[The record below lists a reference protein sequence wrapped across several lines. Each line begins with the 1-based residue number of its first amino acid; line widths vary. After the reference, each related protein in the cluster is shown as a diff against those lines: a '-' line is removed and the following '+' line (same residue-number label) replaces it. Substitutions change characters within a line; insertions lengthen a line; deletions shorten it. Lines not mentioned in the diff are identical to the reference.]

1 MNQHSSSE
9 SGDIIPTTRPG
20 TLIVVGTGI
29 LGGGQTI
36 LAAQRAIAGADV
48 VLFAVADPLTVAWLR
63 TIAPAAES
71 LPYPMDD
78 TPRRQTY
85 LEMVARI
92 VAPLEAGKKV
102 CAVFYGH
109 PGMLAFAPH
118 ESVRQARAR
127 GHRARML
134 PGVSALDCLI
144 ADLGVDL
151 GLDGCQTYE
160 ATDFLIRARGCDIHV
175 PLVLWQIGLIGNQS
189 FFDAADRA
197 GMARGLCVLVEVL
210 STHYPGEHPVTLYE
224 AAALPTASPRMDV
237 VRLDE
242 LADAPVSDL
251 STLFVPPVR
260 AAPFDRA
267 MMARLGMKT
276 PDSQTSE

>member
-1 MNQHSSSE
+1 M
-9 SGDIIPTTRPG
+9 
-20 TLIVVGTGI
+20 GTGI
-29 LGGGQTI
+29 LGGGQTT
-36 LAAQRAIAGADV
+36 LGAQRAIERADM

-63 TIAPAAES
+63 SHAPNAES

-85 LEMVARI
+85 LEMVTRI
-92 VAPLEAGKKV
+92 LAPLEAGKNV

-118 ESVRQARAR
+118 EAVRRARAR

-151 GLDGCQTYE
+151 GADGCQTYE
-160 ATDFLIRARGCDIHV
+160 ATDFLIRSRPCDPRV
-175 PLVLWQIGLIGNQS
+175 PLVLWQIGGIGNLS
-189 FFDAADRA
+189 FFDSEDRE
-197 GMARGLCVLVEVL
+197 GIARGLSVLTEVL
-210 STHYPGEHPVTLYE
+210 RATYPAEHEVIVYE
-224 AAALPTASPRMDV
+224 AASLPTEPPRMDS

-242 LADAPVSDL
+242 LPHASVADI
-251 STLFVPPVR
+251 STLFVPPAR
-260 AAPFDRA
+260 ASTLDRE
-267 MMARLGMKT
+267 MLTRLGMA
-276 PDSQTSE
+276 PRPEGEHAAATSSTGET